1 MRTAGAAGRD
11 GNDVPHLD
19 HGAVSRETTGGNVG
33 LPHHITTDIGQ
44 ILSAPRLP
52 LSCREPIRCSTMEA
66 HSGVTMPSPLLDV
79 HDLTFEVDRHAI
91 LDRLELA
98 VRAGEIHALLGANG
112 SGKTTLAC
120 VLMGCEGY
128 APSAGRVLFDGT
140 EILPLKMHERARL
153 GLTLAWQEPA
163 RFEGI
168 TVREFLA
175 LGKPDCAPEPAL
187 RQVGLDP
194 DRYLNRRVDK
204 ALSGGERHR
213 IELASVLS
221 MKPRLA
227 ILDEPAAGIDM
238 LSINHIIDIIR
249 ALKAGGGS
257 VLLITHQEE
266 VALIADRASQLC
278 AGRIV
283 FSGSPRAVVD
293 HFCGRAC
300 VRCDGEVC
308 NYVRA

>member
-1 MRTAGAAGRD
+1 
-11 GNDVPHLD
+11 
-19 HGAVSRETTGGNVG
+19 
-33 LPHHITTDIGQ
+33 
-44 ILSAPRLP
+44 
-52 LSCREPIRCSTMEA
+52 
-66 HSGVTMPSPLLDV
+66 MPAPLLDIQN
-79 HDLTFEVDRHAI
+79 LIFEVDRHPI
-91 LDRLELA
+91 LDSLNLA
-98 VRAGEIHALLGANG
+98 VQAGQIHALLGANG
-112 SGKTTLAC
+112 SGKTTLAY
-120 VLMGCEGY
+120 VLMGCDGY
-128 APSAGRVLFDGT
+128 APSAGSILFNGT
-140 EILPLKMHERARL
+140 DLLPLKMHERAKL
-153 GLTLAWQEPA
+153 GITLAWQEPA
-163 RFEGI
+163 RFEGV
-168 TVREFLA
+168 TVREYLS
-175 LGKPDCAPEPAL
+175 LGKSDCDPEPML

-221 MKPRLA
+221 MKPNLA

-249 ALKAGGGS
+249 ALKEGGGS

-278 AGRIV
+278 AGRII
-283 FSGSPRAVVD
+283 FSGGPREAVD
-293 HFCGRAC
+293 HFRGRTC

>member
-1 MRTAGAAGRD
+1 M
-11 GNDVPHLD
+11 
-19 HGAVSRETTGGNVG
+19 
-33 LPHHITTDIGQ
+33 
-44 ILSAPRLP
+44 
-52 LSCREPIRCSTMEA
+52 PI
-66 HSGVTMPSPLLDV
+66 PLLDI
-79 HDLTFEVDRHAI
+79 HGLTFEADRHPI
-91 LDRLELA
+91 LDRLDFA
-98 VRAGEIHALLGANG
+98 VQRGEIHALLGANG
-112 SGKTTLAC
+112 SGKTTLAY

-128 APSAGRVLFDGT
+128 APNAGQVLFDGI
-140 EILPLKMHERARL
+140 ELLPLTLHERARL

-168 TVREFLA
+168 TVREYLSVGETKRDAA
-175 LGKPDCAPEPAL
+175 LPL

-194 DRYLNRRVDK
+194 ERYLTRRMDK

-221 MKPRLA
+221 MKPKLA

-238 LSINHIIDIIR
+238 LSITHIIDIIR
-249 ALKAGGGS
+249 ALKESGGS

-278 AGRIV
+278 AGRII
-283 FSGSPRAVVD
+283 FSGSPREVVD
-293 HFCGRAC
+293 NFRGRTC

-308 NYVRA
+308 GYVRP